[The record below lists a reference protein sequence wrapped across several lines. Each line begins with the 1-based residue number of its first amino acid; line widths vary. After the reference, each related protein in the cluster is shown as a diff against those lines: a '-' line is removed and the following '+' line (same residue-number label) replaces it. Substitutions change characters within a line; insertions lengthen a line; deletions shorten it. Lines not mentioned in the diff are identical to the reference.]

1 MLLANSESKNKSR
14 NELRKANMGDAESN
28 TGKHIDEADAK
39 QLLQDLV
46 DIGFSEALDD
56 FQVN

>member
-1 MLLANSESKNKSR
+1 
-14 NELRKANMGDAESN
+14 MGDADSN
-28 TGKHIDEADAK
+28 TGKHIEEADAK

-46 DIGFSEALDD
+46 SIRFSEALDD